1 MQIKSAKAAILARSR
16 EPLVIDEIALPDSL
30 GVGQVLVRVLYS
42 TICGAQLNEIAA
54 AKGPDK
60 FLPHLLGH
68 EASARVMEIGPG
80 VTTVKP
86 GDTVVLHWRPS
97 RGIQCQPPNYTWRG
111 QKLNAGWVTTFN
123 GYAVVSENR
132 MTVISADYDLRNAP
146 LLGCAVT
153 TAAGVINNDAHVK
166 IGESVVVFG
175 VGGVGLNV
183 VQFAQLAG
191 AFPIVAVDLIESKL
205 EMARTRG
212 ATHCINP
219 ETVADIDAAVHEIV
233 GAGGPDKV
241 IETTGVKSVIELAYN
256 LTHADGT
263 CVLVGVPSE
272 KVTIYTLPIH
282 FNKVLTGSHGGD
294 AVPQIDIPRLIRL
307 NKAGRLSFDGLITH
321 EFPLDE
327 INTALAVVRSGTAGR
342 VVLRVGDA

>member
-1 MQIKSAKAAILARSR
+1 MQVKTAKVAILAQSR
-16 EPLVIDEIALPDSL
+16 EPLIVDEIALPDAL
-30 GVGQVLVRVLYS
+30 GVGQVLVKVLYS

-68 EASARVMEIGPG
+68 EASAQVIETGLG

-97 RGIQCQPPNYTWRG
+97 QGIQCQPPAYQWRG
-111 QKLNAGWVTTFN
+111 KKLNAGWVTTFN
-123 GYAVVSENR
+123 DYAVVSENR
-132 MTVISADYDLRNAP
+132 MTVISPNYNLREAP

-153 TAAGVINNDAHVK
+153 TAAGVINNDANVK
-166 IGESVVVFG
+166 IGESVVIFG

-183 VQFAQLAG
+183 VQFAVLAG
-191 AFPIVAVDLIESKL
+191 ANPIVAVDLVDAKL
-205 EMARTRG
+205 DMARARG
-212 ATHCINP
+212 ATHTLNP
-219 ETVADIDAAVHEIV
+219 TRVGDLDAEIRKIV
-233 GAGGPDKV
+233 GDKGPDKV
-241 IETTGVKSVIELAYN
+241 IETTGAKTVIELAYN

-294 AVPQIDIPRLIRL
+294 AVPHVDIPRLIRL
-307 NKAGRLSFDGLITH
+307 VEAGRLSFDGLITH

-327 INTALAVVRSGTAGR
+327 INAALDVVRSGTAGR
-342 VVLRVGDA
+342 VVLRVGTA